1 MNNDEMNYSEYEERE
16 DGLTANE
23 EEILSVLKKKQ
34 LKKGRIQGFVAAII
48 IIVIIS
54 GIRFVSK
61 LGTDLIDIAALRYGT
76 TKNSVIDDKTKK
88 KIDVLTSIIE
98 KNYLEEYDREG
109 LENGLYKG
117 LIEGLGDEYSVY
129 YDEEEYAEL
138 TEDSDGVFEGI
149 GAYLTQNAETK
160 VVTVVRPIQ
169 GSPAEKAGL
178 LADDIIVEVDGEN
191 VVGDD
196 LDVTVSKIRG
206 EAGTTVQI
214 GVKRK
219 GQKNTLYFD
228 IVRASV
234 ESVSVEGEMLE
245 DKIGYIYISEFT
257 DVTSEQFNEQ
267 LNTLKKDGMKGL
279 VLDLRGNPGGSVR
292 TSVEVA
298 DMLLKEG
305 LVVYTEDKKGER
317 SEYTSDAE
325 HYYDDPLVVLVDSG
339 SASAA
344 EILTGALK
352 DYKAGKVIGTTTFG
366 KGIVQQVMPL
376 GDGSGV
382 KITISKY
389 YTPNG
394 VNIHGVGIEPD
405 EEIEF
410 DSEAYLEDETD
421 NQLNRAMEIIKS
433 ELK

>member
-1 MNNDEMNYSEYEERE
+1 MADTPEVK
-16 DGLTANE
+16 D
-23 EEILSVLKKKQ
+23 
-34 LKKGRIQGFVAAII
+34 
-48 IIVIIS
+48 
-54 GIRFVSK
+54 
-61 LGTDLIDIAALRYGT
+61 
-76 TKNSVIDDKTKK
+76 
-88 KIDVLTSIIE
+88 TS
-98 KNYLEEYDREG
+98 R
-109 LENGLYKG
+109 
-117 LIEGLGDEYSVY
+117 
-129 YDEEEYAEL
+129 
-138 TEDSDGVFEGI
+138 
-149 GAYLTQNAETK
+149 
-160 VVTVVRPIQ
+160 
-169 GSPAEKAGL
+169 L

-219 GQKNTLYFD
+219 GQKNTLYFE
-228 IVRASV
+228 IVRDSV

-421 NQLNRAMEIIKS
+421 NQLDRAMEIIKS

>member
-1 MNNDEMNYSEYEERE
+1 MDKVK
-16 DGLTANE
+16 
-23 EEILSVLKKKQ
+23 EI
-34 LKKGRIQGFVAAII
+34 
-48 IIVIIS
+48 
-54 GIRFVSK
+54 
-61 LGTDLIDIAALRYGT
+61 IDMA
-76 TKNSVIDDKTKK
+76 
-88 KIDVLTSIIE
+88 E
-98 KNYLEEYDREG
+98 F
-109 LENGLYKG
+109 
-117 LIEGLGDEYSVY
+117 GDEYSVY

-160 VVTVVRPIQ
+160 VVTVVRPIP

-214 GVKRK
+214 GVKRR

-421 NQLNRAMEIIKS
+421 NQLDRAMEIIKS